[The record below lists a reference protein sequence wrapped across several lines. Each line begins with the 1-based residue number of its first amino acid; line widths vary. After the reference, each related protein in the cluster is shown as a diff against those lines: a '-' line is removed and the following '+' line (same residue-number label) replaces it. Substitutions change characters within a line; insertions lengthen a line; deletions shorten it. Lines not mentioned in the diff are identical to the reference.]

1 MGTPLIQQ
9 RRGKG
14 SIRYRANSHK
24 WVAKA
29 KHRLGEGVVVDLVHC
44 PGHDAP
50 LAKIKYKDGKIGYI
64 IACEGLAVGT
74 KIDCSESA
82 KIGLG
87 NTMLLSNVPIGQLI
101 YNIESTVGDGGK
113 FIRSSGGFGRVLSK
127 SGSKV
132 KVMMPSKK
140 EKIFN
145 AKCMATIGTVAGAG
159 RKEKP
164 ILKAGKR
171 FHAAKA
177 RGLLY
182 PRVSGVAMNAF
193 DHPFGSGRG
202 RHAGKSKIS
211 PRFAPPGRKVGKFHS
226 RRTGKKK

>member
-14 SIRYRANSHK
+14 SIRYRAPSHN
-24 WVAKA
+24 WVAEA
-29 KHRLGEGVVVDLVHC
+29 KHRIGEGVVMDLVHC

-50 LAKIKYKDGKIGYI
+50 LARIKYKDGKVGHV
-64 IACEGLAVGT
+64 IACEGLSVGT
-74 KIDCSESA
+74 NINCSESA
-82 KIGLG
+82 ETKLG
-87 NTMLLSNVPIGQLI
+87 NTMILGNVPIGQLV
-101 YNIESTVGDGGK
+101 YNIESNVGDGGK
-113 FIRSSGGFGRVLSK
+113 FIRASGGFGRVLAK
-127 SGSKV
+127 VGGKV

-145 AKCMATIGTVAGAG
+145 SKCMATIGTVAGAG

-164 ILKAGKR
+164 FMKAGKK
-171 FHAAKA
+171 FYAAKA

-226 RRTGKKK
+226 KRTGKKK